1 MVSYDFKITP
11 VKKLKPPVNV
21 MPKLKG
27 LYNYCYAQNVRR
39 NAKIPMEIICSRSFV
54 CSLMLIVLF

>member
-27 LYNYCYAQNVRR
+27 LYNYCYAQNVSR
-39 NAKIPMEIICSRSFV
+39 NAKYTW
-54 CSLMLIVLF
+54 